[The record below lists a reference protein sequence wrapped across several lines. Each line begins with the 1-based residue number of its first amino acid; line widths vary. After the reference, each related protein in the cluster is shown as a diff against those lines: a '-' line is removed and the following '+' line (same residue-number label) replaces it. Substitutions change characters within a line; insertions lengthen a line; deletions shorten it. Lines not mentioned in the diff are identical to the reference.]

1 MDIWLNIVIVYMAFV
16 VFTWAK
22 NGFYFMMIILAILS
36 VALYSICENKA
47 LALFAA
53 ILITQ
58 FTVLMYI
65 FCNLWLVSTNTP
77 GGIAAVDDKM
87 IEETV
92 TKTMK
97 NGV

>member
-1 MDIWLNIVIVYMAFV
+1 MAFV
-16 VFTWAK
+16 VFTWVK

-65 FCNLWLVSTNTP
+65 FCNLWLVSTRTP
-77 GGIAAVDDKM
+77 GGLAAVDDKM

-97 NGV
+97 KG